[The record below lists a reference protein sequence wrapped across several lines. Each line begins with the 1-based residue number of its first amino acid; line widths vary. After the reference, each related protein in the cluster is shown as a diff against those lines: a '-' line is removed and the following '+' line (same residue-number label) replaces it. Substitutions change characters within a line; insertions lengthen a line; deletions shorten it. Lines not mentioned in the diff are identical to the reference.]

1 MRRIC
6 DIAIQHHGQL
16 KSCATG
22 TTKLMG
28 SLWVIGLALCLGCAQ
43 PDITGKWTGPL
54 PLQGGN
60 DCQLKLYRDQ
70 RFEFACLGRDAPWGE
85 GRWTRDGGRLR
96 LGYTL
101 YGVGERRLPEV
112 PVPTTVEYV
121 SRGNQMDVR
130 WAGGSGAWVRSL

>member
-1 MRRIC
+1 
-6 DIAIQHHGQL
+6 
-16 KSCATG
+16 
-22 TTKLMG
+22 MG

-43 PDITGKWTGPL
+43 PDITGKWIGPL

-112 PVPTTVEYV
+112 PVPTTVEYLP
-121 SRGNQMDVR
+121 RGNQMDVR